1 MNSKIA
7 RIRHRAY
14 FIQERRSMSS
24 ILSILDTIRG
34 RIWKKP
40 SPNRIYVKKL
50 PIKVEAIIED
60 LDGLNLR
67 SILDMRNFCKEKNIS
82 FESRVYNSRRYER
95 DCEFIERLPAFHLFE
110 KKIYQETF
118 YPSEFAY
125 QLVGEQIA
133 AYKIRKAE
141 KERRKGRFKRWAA
154 SFRKALAEKMR
165 KETALERSRRL
176 AGPQHSAVGRT
187 FVNLTVEQMPATA
200 KEWT

>member
-1 MNSKIA
+1 MNPLLEAIRA
-7 RIRHRAY
+7 RFA
-14 FIQERRSMSS
+14 FATVTPTANS
-24 ILSILDTIRG
+24 T
-34 RIWKKP
+34 
-40 SPNRIYVKKL
+40 RIYVKLL
-50 PIKVEAIIED
+50 PIKVEAVIEEHD
-60 LDGLNLR
+60 DINLR
-67 SILDMRNFCKEKNIS
+67 SIIDMRNYCKEKSIH
-82 FESRVYNSRRYER
+82 FESRLHNSRKYNI

-118 YPSEFAY
+118 YPSDFAY

-154 SFRKALAEKMR
+154 SFRKAMAEKMR
-165 KETALERSRRL
+165 KETALERARRL